1 MKPMKV
7 KKIGTHTNLSYND
20 WIELIYNNEY
30 KSVMKTKDINIIYKA
45 LNEAFTYISDE
56 EYCEMSQ
63 SALLDNIELSCDIIE
78 KLNINL

>member
-1 MKPMKV
+1 
-7 KKIGTHTNLSYND
+7 
-20 WIELIYNNEY
+20 
-30 KSVMKTKDINIIYKA
+30 MKTKDINIIYKA

>member
-7 KKIGTHTNLSYND
+7 KKIGYQTTLSYNE

-30 KSVMKTKDINIIYKA
+30 KSVIKTKDLNTIYKA
-45 LNEAFTYISDE
+45 LNEAFIYISNNSE
-56 EYCEMSQ
+56 TGQ
-63 SALLDNIELSCDIIE
+63 SALLDTLKESLDKIE